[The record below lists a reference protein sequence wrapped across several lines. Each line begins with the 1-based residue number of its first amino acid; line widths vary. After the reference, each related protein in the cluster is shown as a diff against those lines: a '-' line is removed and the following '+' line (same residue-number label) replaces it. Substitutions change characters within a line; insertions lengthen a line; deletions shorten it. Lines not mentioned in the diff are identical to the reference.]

1 MKFGIQNFR
10 VFDKEGSTVNIKP
23 ITLLT
28 GANSSGKSSMTKA
41 LLLLED
47 FLSQYAEKKQI
58 GQCVLNFSSDRFRL
72 GNYSNVLNRKTDADG
87 RIVFSYIK
95 HSDFLNLDAKVSLSF
110 TSNPNDQEGKGH
122 FDSCEIESLEGVRFV
137 AIRMKE
143 GSDFEGNM
151 VVKPSYDVDV
161 PYLRKLYFERFSS
174 INQLLST
181 RFQFERKGIGAWNAG
196 DDFCVANK
204 IVILKQIELRTLFL
218 FDRLRDVVSFEDGLS
233 FVSMD
238 DDFGELKEYLP
249 QVKKMFKES
258 GKSDFLSF
266 FSDLEEKSPLH
277 YLGSFPMGGSIS
289 PFGSFARTGKVLD
302 VISGPGMS
310 SHYEYKA
317 LSCDAQDPF
326 NFVLG
331 VLALIHSHYSLDSSD
346 DLSSINTIDGE
357 LTSFKVFTSF
367 LNNAINE
374 LLFPRFVNHL
384 QFVPSDKVSIR
395 RLYDFGNDQDT
406 FHRLLKEYL
415 SVKSEY
421 LTGYSGHY
429 YKPYRKAPNFRPGN
443 FINKWISRFEIGSC
457 LQIETPAEGLGII
470 LRLFSGKSDKV
481 GHLLADEGYGISQLV
496 SLLLSLEICIMKGYM
511 DKTIRPR
518 YTIIV
523 EEPEI
528 HLHPKFQS
536 LLADLFWSALYD
548 YRINCIV
555 ETHSE
560 YLIRKMQ
567 VIASEFAR
575 SKNLKDEDM
584 EDNCP
589 IAVYYFP
596 KDRHPYQMDMRSNGA
611 FINDFGAGF
620 FDEAAKL
627 HLQILLNPQK

>member
-47 FLSQYAEKKQI
+47 FLSQYAENKQI

-72 GNYSNVLNRKTDADG
+72 GNYSNVLNRRADADD
-87 RIVFSYIK
+87 RIVFSYIN

-110 TSNPNDQEGKGH
+110 MSNPNDQEGKGH

-137 AIRMKE
+137 AIRMKKE
-143 GSDFEGNM
+143 SDFEGNI
-151 VVKPSYDVDV
+151 VVKPSYDVDL

-174 INQLLST
+174 LIKRSKEDLLLSGILD
-181 RFQFERKGIGAWNAG
+181 KGDLFGN
-196 DDFCVANK
+196 DNYK
-204 IVILKQIELRTLFL
+204 IIFNQIKRNTLFW
-218 FDRLRDVVSFEDGLS
+218 FDEKKLADIVSFKDGKYYGALDNS
-233 FVSMD
+233 S
-238 DDFGELKEYLP
+238 ELKIYLP
-249 QVKKMFKES
+249 KVQKLFRDSE
-258 GKSDFLSF
+258 GNDFISF
-266 FSDLEEKSPLH
+266 FSSLEENSQLR
-277 YLGSFPMGGSIS
+277 YDFGFPMDGSLY
-289 PFGSFARTGKVLD
+289 PFESVARTGDILYGT
-302 VISGPGMS
+302 SGPGM
-310 SHYEYKA
+310 EG
-317 LSCDAQDPF
+317 LEERLLELNDQDPF

-331 VLALIHSHYSLDSSD
+331 VLAMIHSENGLDAYD
-346 DLSSINTIDGE
+346 DLSFVDGK